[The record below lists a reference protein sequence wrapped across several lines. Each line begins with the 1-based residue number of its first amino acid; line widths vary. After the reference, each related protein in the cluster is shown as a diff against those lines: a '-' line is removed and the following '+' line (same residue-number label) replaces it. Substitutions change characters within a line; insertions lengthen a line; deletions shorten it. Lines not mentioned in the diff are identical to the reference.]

1 MIPVGGVFDGLLALV
16 LVLLSI
22 RLLLVSSLFHAVV
35 LFIALGL
42 LMGLTWVRLQAPDVA
57 LAEAAIGA
65 ALTGVLFIDLL
76 YKLTHRK
83 NTSASANEKLI
94 YEEATPR
101 RFISIFLSGLA
112 CLAIL
117 LPLLMVVAHSPR
129 TGAGLAPAVSA
140 SMDATGVT
148 HNVTAVLLNFRSF
161 DTLLELTVLFVAVLA
176 ALTLRVMD
184 TATTPATVSEPP
196 DPVLNWLWRLL
207 LPLLVTVSGYLL
219 WLGSF
224 TSGGAFQS
232 GIVLAAT
239 IILLSLTG
247 QRTLELLPSVLWRA
261 LLVVGLLSFIVVGA
275 SMLMLDRPFLDYPP
289 QWAGGLILMMEVTA
303 SLTIATALV
312 TLVLGLSVPAMFKRY
327 PHPR

>member
-1 MIPVGGVFDGLLALV
+1 MGPVGGVFDGLLALV
-16 LVLLSI
+16 LLVLSI
-22 RLLLVSSLFHAVV
+22 RLLFVSSLFHAVV

-76 YKLTHRK
+76 YKLTHR
-83 NTSASANEKLI
+83 NNIRSSVSERLI
-94 YEEATPR
+94 YEQTMPR
-101 RFISIFLSGLA
+101 RWLTA
-112 CLAIL
+112 CLSALVCIAL
-117 LPLLMVVAHSPR
+117 LAPLLMVAAQSPT
-129 TGAGLAPAVSA
+129 TGAGLTPAVSA
-140 SMDATGVT
+140 AMAATGVT
-148 HNVTAVLLNFRSF
+148 HEVTAVLLNFRSF

-184 TATTPATVSEPP
+184 TSSLPTAIPKPP
-196 DPVLNWLWRLL
+196 DPLMDGLWRLL
-207 LPLLVTVSGYLL
+207 LPLLVAVSGYLL

-232 GIVLAAT
+232 GIVMAAT

-247 QRTLELLPSVLWRA
+247 QRTLELLPPLVWRA
-261 LLVVGLLSFIVVGA
+261 LLVVGLLNFIVVGA
-275 SMLMLDRPFLDYPP
+275 AMLMLEGAFLQYP
-289 QWAGGLILMMEVTA
+289 QGWAGGLILLLEVTA

-327 PHPR
+327 PDPR